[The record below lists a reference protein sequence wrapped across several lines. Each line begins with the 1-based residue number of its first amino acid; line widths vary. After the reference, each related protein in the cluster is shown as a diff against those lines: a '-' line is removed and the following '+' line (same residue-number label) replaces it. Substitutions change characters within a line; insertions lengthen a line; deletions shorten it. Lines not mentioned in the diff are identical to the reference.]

1 MIWAASQASPIRRIQ
16 VDGDLDLFEYFPP
29 YPNAGYASGGY
40 MSDCTVSGTITS
52 GSQQQYLARNNAMGG
67 WKTGVWNMVFVG
79 NQNAPASHCGN
90 ADPQNPPYT
99 TVDSTPIIVEKPYI
113 VQSGAGYSIM
123 VPRVEQNKVGPTPG
137 YNNADE
143 VPFDKVY
150 VASETDS
157 AATINAKLAE
167 GLHLVFQP
175 GQYKLD
181 DTIMV
186 NNANTVV
193 LGVGLA
199 TLISTT
205 GKPVIQVANVDGVK
219 ISGLL
224 LQAGPQDTEALLKW
238 GEKGYA
244 GSAAAPGAMH
254 DVFARVGGP
263 DHDEV
268 KTDVMVQINSGNVI
282 IDDTWL
288 WRADHSV
295 DGLVANSKNPVKS
308 GLQVNGDNVTGYGL
322 AAEHTLGNLLEWN
335 GENGRTYFY
344 QSEYPYDVD
353 QSYADGG
360 FASYRVGDEV
370 KTHEAWGVGVYSYFR
385 DHTVDQPEGIK
396 APETPGVK
404 FHNSLSVFLN
414 GMGDIKHVIDDQG
427 DEVQMGDQVH
437 YVCEWTGG
445 SSKKAEELIQ

>member
-1 MIWAASQASPIRRIQ
+1 
-16 VDGDLDLFEYFPP
+16 
-29 YPNAGYASGGY
+29 
-40 MSDCTVSGTITS
+40 
-52 GSQQQYLARNNAMGG
+52 
-67 WKTGVWNMVFVG
+67 
-79 NQNAPASHCGN
+79 
-90 ADPQNPPYT
+90 
-99 TVDSTPIIVEKPYI
+99 
-113 VQSGAGYSIM
+113 
-123 VPRVEQNKVGPTPG
+123 
-137 YNNADE
+137 
-143 VPFDKVY
+143 
-150 VASETDS
+150 
-157 AATINAKLAE
+157 
-167 GLHLVFQP
+167 
-175 GQYKLD
+175 
-181 DTIMV
+181 MV

-205 GKPVIQVANVDGVK
+205 GKPVIQVGNVDGVK
-219 ISGLL
+219 VSGLL
-224 LQAGPQDTEALLKW
+224 LQAGSQDTEALLKW

-295 DGLVANSKNPVKS
+295 DGLVANEKNPVKT
-308 GLQVNGDNVTGYGL
+308 GLQVNGDNVVGYGL

-335 GENGRTYFY
+335 GEQGKTYFY

-353 QSYADGG
+353 QAYADAGY
-360 FASYRVGDEV
+360 ASYRVGDNV
-370 KTHEAWGVGVYSYFR
+370 KTHEAWGVGVYSFFR
-385 DHTVDQPEGIK
+385 DHTVDMPEGIK

-414 GMGDIKHVIDDQG
+414 GNGDIKHVVDDQG
-427 DEVQMGDQVH
+427 DEVQMGAQVS
-437 YVCEWTGG
+437 YVCEWAGNAE
-445 SSKKAEELIQ
+445 KKQDEILQ